1 MTFIIDVFQ
10 FHCKSEHKQKKG
22 NEIKGD
28 MSKSDSAF
36 PYLQCTILFNWLFK
50 FNAKGLL
57 QKWMIGVPSE
67 KSPSFII
74 IP

>member
-1 MTFIIDVFQ
+1 
-10 FHCKSEHKQKKG
+10 
-22 NEIKGD
+22 
-28 MSKSDSAF
+28 MSKSDSTF

-57 QKWMIGVPSE
+57 QKWMIGVPNE